1 MVLIRSKD
9 MFEYDNGIL
18 VCKEHRTPA
27 QKNEDGLCC
36 RKCNEEAKTQDED

>member
-9 MFEYDNGIL
+9 MFEHDNGIL
-18 VCKEHRTPA
+18 VCEEHGTLA
-27 QKNEDGLCC
+27 QKNEDGLYC